1 MNETVVKAYY
11 QYMVDTAVLFGAEK
25 TRAEKEMMDALQFE
39 IALANVI
46 RMKYVFQ

>member
-11 QYMVDTAVLFGAEK
+11 EYMVDTALLLGSEK
-25 TRAEKEMMDALQFE
+25 SRAEKEMMDALQFE

-46 RMKYVFQ
+46 RMKYGF